1 MGGGVDRHFQRV
13 ILAGPVILHE
23 VVHSLF
29 DAIAWVGQMVSVL
42 HKFYYLCIECE
53 IGKPKIISIDIP

>member
-1 MGGGVDRHFQRV
+1 MIGTAFFCSIGVAVWVSLHKGTISIILWWAFMGGGVDRHFQRV

-29 DAIAWVGQMVSVL
+29 DAIA
-42 HKFYYLCIECE
+42 
-53 IGKPKIISIDIP
+53 